1 MRKEENASGHEL
13 SHNWITLKVNLS
25 HNTGVFSLSWICSSL
40 GLASLTPTPC
50 YFAIPFKVNS
60 VLDYKEEITSVLG
73 YEEEITKHES
83 LVIESWLS
91 TGHSKQFHN

>member
-1 MRKEENASGHEL
+1 MRKEENTSGHEL
-13 SHNWITLKVNLS
+13 SHNWIGGNLS
-25 HNTGVFSLSWICSSL
+25 HNTGVFSLSWNCSSL
-40 GLASLTPTPC
+40 GLTCLILTPC

-73 YEEEITKHES
+73 YKEEITIHES

-91 TGHSKQFHN
+91 TGHSKQFDN